1 MKNPQIK
8 TKLYKHILLMN
19 NKQKIIKI
27 VNDLQL
33 DMHGQLYLGSIGTIA
48 KSSHLCEHPCVNTN
62 KYILT

>member
-1 MKNPQIK
+1 
-8 TKLYKHILLMN
+8 MN